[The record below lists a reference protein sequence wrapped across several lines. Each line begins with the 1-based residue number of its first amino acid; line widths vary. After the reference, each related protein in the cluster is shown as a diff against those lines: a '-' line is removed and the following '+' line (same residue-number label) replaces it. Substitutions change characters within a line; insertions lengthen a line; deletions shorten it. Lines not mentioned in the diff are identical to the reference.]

1 MKILLRIYL
10 VLILASSAMDAGS
23 VNDSIN
29 SGFPI
34 EASNFVTNPG
44 YHQNLK
50 EIAACMNS
58 SIENEYKTID
68 GAEAGGSSEGMPVK
82 RESK

>member
-29 SGFPI
+29 SGFPV
-34 EASNFVTNPG
+34 EASNFVSNPG
-44 YHQNLK
+44 YHQDLK
-50 EIAACMNS
+50 EIAACISS
-58 SIENEYKTID
+58 SIEHEHKTIE
-68 GAEAGGSSEGMPVK
+68 GAKTGGSSEGMPAK
-82 RESK
+82 RKSK

>member
-23 VNDSIN
+23 VNDSIS

-44 YHQNLK
+44 NHQDLK
-50 EIAACMNS
+50 EIAACISS
-58 SIENEYKTID
+58 SIENEYKTIE
-68 GAEAGGSSEGMPVK
+68 GVETGGSSKGMPAK
-82 RESK
+82 WESK